1 MVLYKKK
8 FFFLF
13 LIIIL
18 IITSYLS
25 KKKILKVALCSI
37 GKKENLY
44 VKEFISYYIKLGI
57 DHFFIYDDNEPNSE
71 KISSEIEFSF
81 KKFITIYENKFKSQ
95 SNSYNDCYRR
105 NNNKYDWFLIV
116 DFDEYLY
123 IKHDTLKNYLSR
135 PIFHKCDFI
144 HFHWVI
150 ATDNNL
156 IHYDKRPLFERF
168 KHPYLKSKF
177 IKSIIR
183 GNIKNLT
190 YQVHSPI
197 KSPYKNISCD
207 SSGKKIYYKSMNIEE
222 LNNINIKRAYIIH
235 FRFKSTEEF
244 INKYKRG
251 YGIKS
256 VLKNLISEY
265 FKYNKITLDKIN
277 YIKKEL
283 NLSFVK
289 YKSSFS
295 VPNVY

>member
-8 FFFLF
+8 ILF
-13 LIIIL
+13 ILLIIIL
-18 IITSYLS
+18 FITSNPS
-25 KKKILKVALCSI
+25 KRKIIKVALCSI

-57 DHFFIYDDNEPNSE
+57 DHIFIYDDNEPNSE
-71 KISSEIEFSF
+71 KISSEIEFSA
-81 KKFITIYENKFKSQ
+81 KKFITIYENKLKSQ
-95 SNSYNDCYRR
+95 ANSYNDCYKR
-105 NNNKYDWFLIV
+105 NYNKYDWFLIV

-123 IKHDTLKNYLSR
+123 IKNDTLKNYLSK
-135 PIFHKCDFI
+135 PIFDKCDFI

-168 KHPYLKSKF
+168 KPPYLKSKF

-222 LNNINIKRAYIIH
+222 LNDININEAYIIH

-251 YGIKS
+251 YRIKS
-256 VLKNLISEY
+256 VLKNLFSEY

-283 NLSFVK
+283 NFSFLII
-289 YKSSFS
+289 
-295 VPNVY
+295 N